1 MIFPI
6 KLILLKAEKANI
18 QGIID
23 FLKFY
28 LGNSLKV
35 SESDGIKYITTDNF
49 SEHALEEALNS
60 FSTDSLI
67 NFSLFE
73 SNPIRTKEE
82 YNRALKFSYL
92 FKNDILKNTYYNEK
106 SLINYSSIYNIDNKL
121 TRKLAFRKYF
131 DDSDMIN
138 ICRAMFKSNLNIS
151 KAAEYLYI
159 HRNTLKYKLDNFLN
173 VTNFDLRVFFDASLL
188 EQILKK

>member
-6 KLILLKAEKANI
+6 KLMLLKAKEENT

-35 SESDGIKYITTDNF
+35 TKIDEIQYITTDNF

-60 FSTDSLI
+60 FSSDNLI

-73 SNPIRTKEE
+73 SSPIKTKEE
-82 YNRALKFSYL
+82 YDRAVKFSNL
-92 FKNDILKNTYYNEK
+92 FKSDILKDTYYNEK
-106 SLINYSSIYNIDNKL
+106 SLINVSSIHNIDNKL

-131 DDSDMIN
+131 DDTDMIN
-138 ICRAMFKSNLNIS
+138 ICKAMFKSNLNIS
-151 KAAEYLYI
+151 KAAECLYI
-159 HRNTLKYKLDNFLN
+159 HRNTLKYKLDNFLK

-188 EQILKK
+188 DQILKK